1 MPPHYGKFIAY
12 FRVSTDRQGKSGL
25 GLAAQ
30 REAVMSYLD
39 GGRWAL
45 VDEFTEVESGKR
57 NDRPELEKALAA
69 CKKQKSDNPHANK
82 LTVHILAAVAQHE
95 REIISARTSAAL
107 KAAKARGKR
116 LGNPK
121 LSEARRH
128 ATAARKDKAD
138 RYSANV
144 LPVIRE
150 IQRSG
155 IKSLRG
161 IARALAARGIPAAH
175 GRPSRS
181 LTFCVELEISL
192 PGKAPRRPP
201 YEPANNS
208 ERLPRANALLPGSK
222 GGKVGLPGDHSSTVS
237 ACCS

>member
-1 MPPHYGKFIAY
+1 MSAHYGKFVGY

-25 GLAAQ
+25 GLDAQ
-30 REAVMSYLD
+30 RDAVMNYLN
-39 GGRWAL
+39 GGRWTL
-45 VDEFTEVESGKR
+45 VDDFTEVESGKR

-69 CKKQKSDNPHANK
+69 CKRQKAKLVIAKLDRLSRNLAFIATLMDSGVEFVAVDNPHANK

-107 KAAKARGKR
+107 RAAKARGKR

-128 ATAARKDKAD
+128 AAAARKESAD
-138 RYSANV
+138 RFSTNV

-161 IARALAARGIPAAH
+161 IARALAARGIPTAR
-175 GRPSRS
+175 GGEWTPVQVSDI
-181 LTFCVELEISL
+181 L
-192 PGKAPRRPP
+192 RR
-201 YEPANNS
+201 A
-208 ERLPRANALLPGSK
+208 G
-222 GGKVGLPGDHSSTVS
+222 
-237 ACCS
+237 